1 MNQYRD
7 YEAAQQSLQRPP
19 ANIPVQ
25 CKTCNC
31 EWFEQ
36 IRVSKIDSLI
46 VAGPGQTVPE
56 LGYSHVLLR
65 CAKCSDLQELPI
77 NLSSAGNNPM
87 VASYTS
93 MAEAL
98 EEKIDEKTKGSV
110 QAPVK
115 E

>member
-1 MNQYRD
+1 MSQYRD
-7 YEAAQQSLQRPP
+7 YEAQQQSLQRPKP
-19 ANIPVQ
+19 NDPIQ
-25 CKTCNC
+25 CKTCKC

-36 IRVSKIDSLI
+36 IRVSKFDALL

-65 CAKCSDLQELPI
+65 CAKCNDLQELPI

-87 VASYTS
+87 VGSYTE

-98 EEKIDEKTKGSV
+98 QENLDEQSKTK
-110 QAPVK
+110 PVPG
-115 E
+115 